1 MSTLQVNTIRHNTTG
16 FNNVITHADGA
27 GTANAVHARAWVNF
41 NGSGTVAI
49 RAQFNVNSITDN
61 NTGAYT
67 INFANAMPDV
77 NYSWS
82 LNGGA
87 VYNGS
92 VFCMIDATTGG
103 NDATNGVAT
112 GSLGMEVRGNGGN
125 YSTFDSDW
133 VTASIFR

>member
-1 MSTLQVNTIRHNTTG
+1 MSEIRVTTLKDTSGGNSSTTAQVFSGR
-16 FNNVITHADGA
+16 AK
-27 GTANAVHARAWVNF
+27 AWVNF
-41 NGSGTVAI
+41 NGNGVVAI
-49 RAQFNVNSITDN
+49 RANFNVNSITDN
-61 NTGAYT
+61 ATGAYT
-67 INFANAMPDV
+67 INFSSAMSDT

-92 VFCMIDATTGG
+92 VYCMTDGTG
-103 NDATNGVAT
+103 NDATNGVNT
-112 GSLGMEVRGNGGN
+112 GSLGMEIRGNGGN